1 MTLTLA
7 GLLEAL
13 LNEVTPLSM
22 TLVLS
27 GVLEALVS
35 VTKMSL
41 ALGGVIETAIV
52 KIVISLELGGVLE
65 AFATLRDMRLS
76 LGGSIEAL
84 TEGWRLSSLSL
95 AIEGVMGALA
105 SAIRLSLGFMG
116 SIQQTLVDL
125 SALAGKIQL
134 GLGGVL
140 QALLVAPKILNLKTL
155 MYIVAFFGFL
165 TYYARTL
172 EDLIRSGAF
181 YNITIFLVRV
191 ALAPLILTLV
201 LSIIGSIPDIRIVVS
216 ENGLEVSIG

>member
-1 MTLTLA
+1 MEASLGLPGFVTLSLGGSLEASVGLYTYISLTLGGLLQA
-7 GLLEAL
+7 LVSIHGLSLTLGGLLEAL
-13 LNEVTPLSM
+13 LEDVT
-22 TLVLS
+22 
-27 GVLEALVS
+27 
-35 VTKMSL
+35 
-41 ALGGVIETAIV
+41 
-52 KIVISLELGGVLE
+52 
-65 AFATLRDMRLS
+65 
-76 LGGSIEAL
+76 
-84 TEGWRLSSLSL
+84 
-95 AIEGVMGALA
+95 
-105 SAIRLSLGFMG
+105 
-116 SIQQTLVDL
+116 
-125 SALAGKIQL
+125 ALAGSISL

-172 EDLIRSGAF
+172 EDLLRSGAF